1 MPPVGSLPVN
11 VQTMSTLFALLTV
24 VAQLSLLAIVVLA
37 IGARLSPGL
46 ARARD
51 AVWEVIGDNGIWL
64 AWIVALTATLGS
76 LYLSEIAHFVPC
88 KLCWYQRIAMYPLAV
103 VLLIAALR
111 RDRDHWHYAVPVA
124 AIGAMLSTYHY
135 QLERFPHQTS
145 LSCERGSPLH
155 RGVDLALP
163 LRLDPDDGP
172 QRVRTD
178 HRACSSWRDTR
189 GSRPSISPD

>member
-24 VAQLSLLAIVVLA
+24 VAQLSLLAILVLA

-51 AVWEVIGDNGIWL
+51 AVWEIIGDNGIWL
-64 AWIVALTATLGS
+64 AWIVALTATFGS
-76 LYLSEIAHFVPC
+76 LYLSEIAHFDPC

-124 AIGAMLSTYHY
+124 LIGAALSIYHY

-145 LSCERGSPLH
+145 LSCEAESPCTVVWIWRFHYISIPMMALSGFLLIIALLLVARRAGFEAFDSRG
-155 RGVDLALP
+155 
-163 LRLDPDDGP
+163 
-172 QRVRTD
+172 
-178 HRACSSWRDTR
+178 
-189 GSRPSISPD
+189 